1 MQIGVHSWETA
12 DSHEPPPPLF
22 PPQPLQVSTHRLET
36 IYALSIPLSERGD
49 PIAKPIVDPE
59 PPWQLCLA
67 SLSDTNDSDPEYPQT
82 PEGSVYSMHSAYS
95 MSPPESPKDRLCR
108 RRPSRDRPQP
118 GCIRPPRDELRSLMH
133 RRDSISTSISTLN
146 TQPSESS
153 RSRHRSS
160 SSRSSIMRFSTS
172 TATVSGRSSSS
183 SSRRSARVPISTSP
197 SPAAA
202 SSGRSYSTE
211 RTSERSNRNTRSQ
224 GRPGRLSSKAN
235 LETSVQA
242 LKVSP
247 ARSEVTAMA
256 AQPFRGYEQRRDV
269 ERSADWEPLVVC
281 SLKEGDAIDMERE
294 SQPAWIAHN
303 RSNLSRVYPKG
314 SRMDSSNMAD
324 TLLCRL
330 WGAGVQMAALNFQT
344 FDQSSMLNE
353 VRGLREL
360 SAQRDGGECSH
371 MGISLYGKC
380 GLNVVLNVGTEI
392 TPPPSYTSSP
402 FYLAGPLRTQRRLW
416 LRAQAPPRGQGSSA
430 PDRPAAFGAHD
441 RQCARAAKVNR
452 RTAGAAALR

>member
-1 MQIGVHSWETA
+1 
-12 DSHEPPPPLF
+12 
-22 PPQPLQVSTHRLET
+22 
-36 IYALSIPLSERGD
+36 
-49 PIAKPIVDPE
+49 
-59 PPWQLCLA
+59 
-67 SLSDTNDSDPEYPQT
+67 
-82 PEGSVYSMHSAYS
+82 
-95 MSPPESPKDRLCR
+95 
-108 RRPSRDRPQP
+108 
-118 GCIRPPRDELRSLMH
+118 
-133 RRDSISTSISTLN
+133 
-146 TQPSESS
+146 
-153 RSRHRSS
+153 
-160 SSRSSIMRFSTS
+160 
-172 TATVSGRSSSS
+172 
-183 SSRRSARVPISTSP
+183 
-197 SPAAA
+197 
-202 SSGRSYSTE
+202 
-211 RTSERSNRNTRSQ
+211 
-224 GRPGRLSSKAN
+224 
-235 LETSVQA
+235 
-242 LKVSP
+242 
-247 ARSEVTAMA
+247 MA

-281 SLKEGDAIDMERE
+281 SFKEGDAIDMERE

-330 WGAGVQMAALNFQT
+330 WSAGVQMAALNFQT

-371 MGISLYGKC
+371 MDIWEMWAQC
-380 GLNVVLNVGTEI
+380 GPNVGSEI
-392 TPPPSYTSSP
+392 PLPPPTPTSSP
-402 FYLAGPLRTQRRLW
+402 FYLAGPLRTQWRLW

>member
-1 MQIGVHSWETA
+1 
-12 DSHEPPPPLF
+12 
-22 PPQPLQVSTHRLET
+22 
-36 IYALSIPLSERGD
+36 
-49 PIAKPIVDPE
+49 
-59 PPWQLCLA
+59 
-67 SLSDTNDSDPEYPQT
+67 
-82 PEGSVYSMHSAYS
+82 
-95 MSPPESPKDRLCR
+95 
-108 RRPSRDRPQP
+108 
-118 GCIRPPRDELRSLMH
+118 
-133 RRDSISTSISTLN
+133 
-146 TQPSESS
+146 
-153 RSRHRSS
+153 
-160 SSRSSIMRFSTS
+160 
-172 TATVSGRSSSS
+172 
-183 SSRRSARVPISTSP
+183 
-197 SPAAA
+197 
-202 SSGRSYSTE
+202 
-211 RTSERSNRNTRSQ
+211 
-224 GRPGRLSSKAN
+224 
-235 LETSVQA
+235 
-242 LKVSP
+242 
-247 ARSEVTAMA
+247 MA

-360 SAQRDGGECSH
+360 SAQKMVGNAATWV
-371 MGISLYGKC
+371 YGKC
-380 GLNVVLNVGTEI
+380 GLNVGSMWAQRY
-392 TPPPSYTSSP
+392 PSPPSYTHPSSP